1 MSQGLADKG
10 KGDKMKMER
19 GNNKKK
25 ICFREINMKEMF
37 FKREEVEER
46 FKNWKERQM
55 KATYKN
61 LAEPEPAG

>member
-1 MSQGLADKG
+1 MSFTVDMSNINMIKVSQGLADKG

-46 FKNWKERQM
+46 FKN
-55 KATYKN
+55 
-61 LAEPEPAG
+61 